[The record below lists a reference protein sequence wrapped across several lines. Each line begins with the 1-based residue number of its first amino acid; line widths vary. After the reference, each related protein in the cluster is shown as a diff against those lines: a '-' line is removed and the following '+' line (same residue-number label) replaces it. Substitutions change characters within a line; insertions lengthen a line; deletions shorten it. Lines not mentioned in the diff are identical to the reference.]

1 MLLRDVD
8 NLRGFFGQFAPEL
21 LQTDFGHEI
30 WALYQ
35 RGTLDNDVA
44 LTGHFVRQAGAVD
57 VGGLMREIDDARAE
71 DAARRLRMQ
80 SAP

>member
-1 MLLRDVD
+1 
-8 NLRGFFGQFAPEL
+8 
-21 LQTDFGHEI
+21 
-30 WALYQ
+30 
-35 RGTLDNDVA
+35 
-44 LTGHFVRQAGAVD
+44 